1 MVIAL
6 TPFECMC
13 GFRTIADIA
22 QNLVDFPEFVSII
35 DHSCTSPLSVLITSL
50 CFTSCL
56 FCVIYVGAAGSKL
69 TEDVADAERNNRS
82 DLEEHLL
89 CRLLNAFMYCP
100 AELAAEV
107 LLSLVGRLAGEQ
119 TARALTPLEA
129 LVMRLYDQYPGDA
142 GVFSPLLMNY
152 LCLEPGQSFFIGANE
167 LHAYVS
173 GECVEC
179 MALSDNVVRAGLT
192 PKFKDVETLVNMV
205 VYK

>member
-1 MVIAL
+1 M
-6 TPFECMC
+6 
-13 GFRTIADIA
+13 
-22 QNLVDFPEFVSII
+22 
-35 DHSCTSPLSVLITSL
+35 
-50 CFTSCL
+50 
-56 FCVIYVGAAGSKL
+56 
-69 TEDVADAERNNRS
+69 ADAERNNRV

-89 CRLLNAFMYCP
+89 RRLLNAFMSCP

-119 TARALTPLEA
+119 TARALTPLEG
-129 LVMRLYDQYPGDA
+129 LVMRLYDQYPGDV

-152 LCLEPGQSFFIGANE
+152 LCLQPGQSFFIGANE